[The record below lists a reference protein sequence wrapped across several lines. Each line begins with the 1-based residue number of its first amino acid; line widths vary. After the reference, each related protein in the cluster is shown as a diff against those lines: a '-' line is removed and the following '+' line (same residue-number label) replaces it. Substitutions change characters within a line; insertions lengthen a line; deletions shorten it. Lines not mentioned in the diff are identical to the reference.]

1 MQRDHAFPP
10 CPASRAQVG
19 ERKHSHVVPA
29 ISVSGPPVIKR
40 RPVYLNLV
48 RIRLPLPG
56 IVSILH
62 RISGAA
68 LFLFAIPLAL
78 FAMQASL
85 ESEAGFASLKSMF
98 ANPLCKLVLVG
109 LLWAYLHHFFAGIR
123 FLLIDL
129 HVGDDLAPTRQSSV
143 AVLVASVVLTLIIAV
158 RLW

>member
-1 MQRDHAFPP
+1 M
-10 CPASRAQVG
+10 
-19 ERKHSHVVPA
+19 
-29 ISVSGPPVIKR
+29 SVSDPPVVKR

-68 LFLFAIPLAL
+68 LFLFAIPLVL
-78 FAMQASL
+78 FAMQTSV
-85 ESEAGFASLKSMF
+85 ESAAGFASLQSMF
-98 ANPLCKLVLVG
+98 ANPLCKLILIG

-129 HVGDDLAPTRQSSV
+129 HIGDDLAPTRQSSV
-143 AVLVASVVLTLIIAV
+143 AVLVVSLALTLIIAV